1 MPEPADNARIVLT
14 TTATPEEART
24 LSRTLVEEGLAAC
37 VSIVPSIESVYRWE
51 GKIESANET
60 MLLIKTAK
68 EHLAA
73 LEQRLRAVHSYD
85 VPEFLVLPL
94 EAGSA
99 PYLKWLDENLRSV
112 SPFAAEKE

>member
-1 MPEPADNARIVLT
+1 MPEAPAHARIVLS

-24 LSRTLVEEGLAAC
+24 LGRILVEEGLAAC
-37 VSIVPSIESVYRWE
+37 VTIVPHVESVYRWE
-51 GKIESANET
+51 GKFESANET
-60 MLLIKTAK
+60 MLLIKTGM

-73 LEQRLRAVHSYD
+73 LEQRLHALHSYE

-99 PYLKWLDENLRSV
+99 GYLKWLGENLRSI
-112 SPFAAEKE
+112 